1 MWRSTLLVHLFLQYP
16 THISP
21 IISSGCSNEHCKVC
35 SGALITEIVPR
46 NPCHVHG
53 ASGYS
58 KVVTAKIKPA
68 VGSFQPPLIPS
79 IFMKQKFNSGGRP
92 PKINP
97 ASYRYVVRFDAA
109 ENSVFLSLY
118 EKSGATNKAAFI
130 KNVLL
135 NKPFKVFIV
144 DENTRIFIDQLSA
157 FNSHYRTIGV
167 EYDTVVKTLREN
179 FTEKKAMAA
188 LYKLEKITI
197 ELVKLNR
204 EIVALAN
211 KFDERWLQKSL

>member
-1 MWRSTLLVHLFLQYP
+1 MWSSTLLVHLFLQYP
-16 THISP
+16 THIIP
-21 IISSGCSNEHCKVC
+21 IIRSGCSNEHCKVC

-58 KVVTAKIKPA
+58 KVVTANIKTCGWQFPTTTN
-68 VGSFQPPLIPS
+68 S
-79 IFMKQKFNSGGRP
+79 ILFMKQNFNSGGRP
-92 PKINP
+92 PKLNP

-135 NKPFKVFIV
+135 NKPFKVFMV

-179 FTEKKAMAA
+179 FTEKKAMTA

>member
-1 MWRSTLLVHLFLQYP
+1 MWSSTLLVHLFLQYP
-16 THISP
+16 THLSP

-58 KVVTAKIKPA
+58 KVVTAKIKTCGWQFPTTTN
-68 VGSFQPPLIPS
+68 S
-79 IFMKQKFNSGGRP
+79 ILFMKQNFNSGGRP
-92 PKINP
+92 PKLNP
-97 ASYRYVVRFDAA
+97 ASYRYVVRFDAV

>member
-1 MWRSTLLVHLFLQYP
+1 M
-16 THISP
+16 
-21 IISSGCSNEHCKVC
+21 
-35 SGALITEIVPR
+35 
-46 NPCHVHG
+46 
-53 ASGYS
+53 
-58 KVVTAKIKPA
+58 
-68 VGSFQPPLIPS
+68 
-79 IFMKQKFNSGGRP
+79 
-92 PKINP
+92 
-97 ASYRYVVRFDAA
+97 
-109 ENSVFLSLY
+109 
-118 EKSGATNKAAFI
+118 
-130 KNVLL
+130 
-135 NKPFKVFIV
+135 FIV

-179 FTEKKAMAA
+179 FTEKKAMTA

>member
-1 MWRSTLLVHLFLQYP
+1 MWSSTLLVHLFLLYP
-16 THISP
+16 THIIP

-58 KVVTAKIKPA
+58 KVVTAKIKTCGWQFPTTTN
-68 VGSFQPPLIPS
+68 S
-79 IFMKQKFNSGGRP
+79 ILFMKQNFNSGGRP
-92 PKINP
+92 PKLNP
-97 ASYRYVVRFDAA
+97 ASYRYVVRFDAV

-144 DENTRIFIDQLSA
+144 DENTRIFIDKLSA